1 MRHLHH
7 EVLVEIAL
15 VEGRAAVGHLARVRA
30 RIRARARARARAGVE
45 GQG

>member
-1 MRHLHH
+1 LRHLHH

-15 VEGRAAVGHLARVRA
+15 VEGRAAVGHLARVRV
-30 RIRARARARARAGVE
+30 RIRARARARAGVE

>member
-15 VEGRAAVGHLARVRA
+15 VEGRAAVGHLARVRV
-30 RIRARARARARAGVE
+30 RIRARARARAGVE